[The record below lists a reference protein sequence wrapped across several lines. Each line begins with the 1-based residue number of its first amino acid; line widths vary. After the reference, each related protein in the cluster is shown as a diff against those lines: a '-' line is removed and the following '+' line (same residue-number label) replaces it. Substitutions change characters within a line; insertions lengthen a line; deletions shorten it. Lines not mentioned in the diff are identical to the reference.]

1 MSHHADVGGPVPG
14 SLAVEVRDRLSEGLR
29 IPLVRLASG
38 GVLDDDLM
46 ALFEANSR
54 APAALQGDLAAQ
66 IAACRIGAERY
77 DALLTR
83 WGRDTVHATV
93 VALMDYAERLTR
105 AEIGRIPDGDYSF
118 TDWLDDDGGNPP
130 SKALPFT
137 VTVGVRGTA
146 IHFDFTGTAA
156 EVATAINNVPGSTLA
171 TCYFAV
177 RVLTGDRAPNNDGCY
192 RPITANVPESTMVN
206 PRFPAPVGARSAS
219 LGRIMSTVHG
229 AMARAAPD
237 RFNAGNDGQTS
248 LLPVGG
254 LDPATGER
262 FTGVIGGP
270 WFGGLGA
277 RPHKDGIDMGGQD
290 LTNVYHVPIE
300 ATEALLPLRFNR
312 LSLWQDSGGAGTWR
326 GGLGFDAEIEWLRGE
341 GVITLRR
348 DRHRFG
354 PWGLDGGGE
363 GPTSRTALQ
372 RPGGAIEPIPGKGL
386 ITVQPGD
393 RLLLWTTGSGG
404 HGPPTERDPQRVLDD
419 VLDGRVSRS
428 AAERLYGVVVTDD
441 GVDDDAT
448 AQRRAKLAP

>member
-1 MSHHADVGGPVPG
+1 MTT
-14 SLAVEVRDRLSEGLR
+14 
-29 IPLVRLASG
+29 
-38 GVLDDDLM
+38 LM
-46 ALFEANSR
+46 ALFEAEFAGSCG
-54 APAALQGDLAAQ
+54 PAGRPGAQ

-130 SKALPFT
+130 SEALPFT

-229 AMARAAPD
+229 AMARAAPIGSM
-237 RFNAGNDGQTS
+237 R
-248 LLPVGG
+248 
-254 LDPATGER
+254 AT
-262 FTGVIGGP
+262 T
-270 WFGGLGA
+270 A
-277 RPHKDGIDMGGQD
+277 RPHC
-290 LTNVYHVPIE
+290 Y
-300 ATEALLPLRFNR
+300 
-312 LSLWQDSGGAGTWR
+312 
-326 GGLGFDAEIEWLRGE
+326 
-341 GVITLRR
+341 
-348 DRHRFG
+348 
-354 PWGLDGGGE
+354 
-363 GPTSRTALQ
+363 
-372 RPGGAIEPIPGKGL
+372 
-386 ITVQPGD
+386 
-393 RLLLWTTGSGG
+393 
-404 HGPPTERDPQRVLDD
+404 
-419 VLDGRVSRS
+419 RS
-428 AAERLYGVVVTDD
+428 AASILPQGNASPASSVGRGSE
-441 GVDDDAT
+441 A
-448 AQRRAKLAP
+448 LAPDRIRTASTWAVRT